1 MTGAQ
6 NTLRSVAH
14 THTGSDSKRAPICAQ
29 ACSASLSEE
38 DNVNEHY
45 TRLSDTLS
53 HTKERANKMTA
64 SFEESQVLNLMI

>member
-1 MTGAQ
+1 M
-6 NTLRSVAH
+6 
-14 THTGSDSKRAPICAQ
+14 CA
-29 ACSASLSEE
+29 SMLSQSGE